1 MPEVNKHHRYKSRL
15 FGNVTYIPR
24 KQIEKEERNP
34 VELVVKND
42 ETPVANNESQLNFPA
57 LTLNLNQLDT
67 TVTNPEESSDTRS
80 DEVNT
85 DSVTA

>member
-24 KQIEKEERNP
+24 KQIERERNL

-42 ETPVANNESQLNFPA
+42 LVTSTNEPPLNFPT

-67 TVTNPEESSDTRS
+67 TVTNPEESSGTS
-80 DEVNT
+80 CDEVNT
-85 DSVTA
+85 DRVAV